1 MQHRRSTLLTT
12 LAALLLAMLVLVSCG
27 GQGAPAGVTPA
38 TTTPA
43 LDRTD
48 PLAVHTAWVQALD
61 SADVD
66 AAAALVATGS
76 PEERRWFVQ
85 GKLDE
90 IQQLKHRKQLWPGA
104 FRSLEV
110 LSVRAESGDQVG
122 YSRWIFEKGALCY
135 YDKLRQIDGAWAV
148 EGWYQARRV
157 ERCES

>member
-12 LAALLLAMLVLVSCG
+12 LAALLLAMLALVGCG
-27 GQGAPAGVTPA
+27 GRGDPAGMTPA

-43 LDRTD
+43 LDRAD

-61 SADVD
+61 AANVE
-66 AAAALVATGS
+66 AAAALVAAGS

-90 IQQLKHRKQLWPGA
+90 IQQFKEGKQQWPGA

-110 LSVRAESGDQVG
+110 LSIRVESGEQVG
-122 YSRWIFEKGALCY
+122 YSRWIFEKGTLCY
-135 YDKLRQIDGAWAV
+135 YDKLRQIDGMWAV
-148 EGWYQARRV
+148 EGWYQAGRV
-157 ERCES
+157 ERCEG

>member
-12 LAALLLAMLVLVSCG
+12 LAALLMAVLALVGCG
-27 GQGAPAGVTPA
+27 RQAAPVGMTSA
-38 TTTPA
+38 TTAPA
-43 LDRTD
+43 LDRAD

-61 SADVD
+61 GANMD
-66 AAAALVATGS
+66 AATALVATGS

-90 IQQLKHRKQLWPGA
+90 IQQLKHRKQQWPGA

-110 LSVRAESGDQVG
+110 LSVRTESGEQVG

-135 YDKLRQIDGAWAV
+135 YDKLRHTDGIWAV
-148 EGWYQARRV
+148 QGWYQAGRL
-157 ERCES
+157 ERCKS